1 MLTRPLVLV
10 FAGGLLVPPITESAS
25 TPLPVH
31 VAARLYN
38 TAQVDAIV
46 KDAALRAATG
56 VLLAAGIDLRW
67 KNCDI
72 AEACVRAPARGELV
86 VRLVR
91 TPSQTAA
98 RTNQIVP
105 ATTPT
110 PRGERGSGRR
120 NDTPLVLGEA
130 FIDTR
135 ARTGTLAT
143 VFVDRVELIAA
154 LSETD
159 AAVLLGRSIAHEIG
173 HLLLGTTAHS
183 VRGLMRAQWTVA
195 DVRRHASGDWALTT
209 EDAAAIRSRL
219 Q

>member
-10 FAGGLLVPPITESAS
+10 FAGGLLVPPIAESAS
-25 TPLPVH
+25 TTPPAH

-38 TAQVDAIV
+38 TAQVDEIV
-46 KDAALRAATG
+46 KDAALRVATG
-56 VLLAAGIDLRW
+56 VLLAGGIDLRW
-67 KNCDI
+67 KNCDV
-72 AEACVRAPARGELV
+72 ADACVLAPERGELV

-91 TPSQTAA
+91 TPSQTAE

-105 ATTPT
+105 ATL
-110 PRGERGSGRR
+110 SGRR

-143 VFVDRVELIAA
+143 VFINHVELIAA
-154 LSETD
+154 MSEID
-159 AAVLLGRSIAHEIG
+159 AAVLLGRSVAHEIG

-209 EDAAAIRSRL
+209 EDAAAIRRRL
-219 Q
+219 R